1 MQSDPTAVWPHPGP
15 DRDNGPVRAT
25 EGEPPNSEGEP
36 ATGRAKDVD
45 VVVVGAGF
53 AGMYLLHRL
62 RQQGRSVVVFEA
74 GSDVGGTW
82 WWNRY
87 PGARC
92 DVPSMEY
99 SYSFDPEL
107 EQEWEWTELMA
118 GQPEILRYARH
129 VAERYDLRPDIV
141 FDTRVTAA
149 TWSDDDRSWTL
160 TTDGGHRVTAQWC
173 VMATG
178 CLSVPNTP
186 DLPGLDSF
194 AGTVLHTGLWPEE
207 PPNLTAKRVGV
218 IGTGSSGVQAIP
230 ELAELAEHLTVFQRS
245 PVYTVPANNR
255 PLRPEIVEEFK
266 ARYHEIRQRER
277 ESVSGF
283 LGPAAL
289 RSPRPPSRPSDGEG
303 PSEPAGI
310 RPVRTQRGLL
320 DLSPQERRQ
329 AFDENGPGAFMRYRD
344 VYVDPEANELACE
357 LFRREI
363 DKLIDDPEVAEALKP
378 TDYPLACKRQVL
390 DTDYYQTFNRDDVDL
405 VDLRRDP
412 LVEITPAGV
421 RTQAGE
427 VELDVL
433 VLATG
438 FDAMTG
444 ALSRID
450 IRGRGGDRLTDAWAD
465 GPRTYLGLQVA
476 GFPNLFTIT
485 GPGSPSVLANMV
497 IAIEH
502 HVDWVVDCLEAVERQ
517 GASTVEATSAAVDDW
532 VAHVNEVA
540 EGTMYT
546 APSCNSWYLGSNIEG
561 KSRVFM
567 PYVGGLGRYRDLC
580 AEVVA
585 DGYRGFEIR

>member
-1 MQSDPTAVWPHPGP
+1 MGESKGSETVDQVEARTASSV
-15 DRDNGPVRAT
+15 N
-25 EGEPPNSEGEP
+25 E
-36 ATGRAKDVD
+36 VD
-45 VVVVGAGF
+45 AVVVGAGF

-62 RQQGRSVVVFEA
+62 RQLGQSALVFEA
-74 GSDVGGTW
+74 GADVGGTW

-107 EQEWEWTELMA
+107 EQDWEWTELMA

-129 VAERYDLRPDIV
+129 VADRYDLRSDIE
-141 FDTRVTAA
+141 FDTRVTGAH
-149 TWSDDDRSWTL
+149 WDDGRQRWTV
-160 TTDGGHRVTAQWC
+160 TTDTGRRVDARWC
-173 VMATG
+173 LMATG

-186 DLPGLDSF
+186 ELPGLGRF
-194 AGTVLHTGLWPEE
+194 AGTTLHTGLWPEQ
-207 PPNLTAKRVGV
+207 PPDLAGRRVGI

-230 ELAELAEHLTVFQRS
+230 ELAEQAGHLTVFQRS

-255 PLRPEIVEEFK
+255 PLQPEVIAEFK
-266 ARYHEIRQRER
+266 ARYAEIRER
-277 ESVSGF
+277 ERTSVSGF

-289 RSPRPPSRPSDGEG
+289 RSPRPAGASPKPRPN
-303 PSEPAGI
+303 PK
-310 RPVRTQRGLL
+310 QGLL
-320 DLSPQERRQ
+320 DLSPAERQ
-329 AFDENGPGAFMRYRD
+329 AAFDASGPGTFMRFRD
-344 VYVDPEANELACE
+344 VYLDPEANELACE

-363 DKLIDDPEVAEALKP
+363 DKLVDDPDVAEALKP
-378 TDYPLACKRQVL
+378 VEYPLACKRQFL
-390 DTDYYQTFNRDDVDL
+390 DTGYYPTFNRDDVSL

-421 RTQAGE
+421 RTEAGE

-444 ALSRID
+444 ALTRID
-450 IRGRGGDRLTDAWAD
+450 VRGRGGQRLTDSWAD
-465 GPRTYLGLQVA
+465 GPRTYLGLQVT
-476 GFPNLFTIT
+476 GFPNLFTVT
-485 GPGSPSVLANMV
+485 GPGSPSVLANMI

-502 HVDWVVDCLEAVERQ
+502 HVEWIIDCIDDVESRGATTIEPSAEAVD
-517 GASTVEATSAAVDDW
+517 TWVD
-532 VAHVNEVA
+532 HVNEVA
-540 EGTMYT
+540 ENTMYT

-567 PYVGGLGRYRDLC
+567 PYVGGLGRYRRHC

-585 DGYRGFEIR
+585 DDYRGFVIA

>member
-1 MQSDPTAVWPHPGP
+1 MGEADDEPETT
-15 DRDNGPVRAT
+15 VRAA
-25 EGEPPNSEGEP
+25 EASP
-36 ATGRAKDVD
+36 ATDVD
-45 VVVVGAGF
+45 AVVVGAGF

-62 RQQGRSVVVFEA
+62 RRQGRSVVVFEA

-99 SYSFDPEL
+99 SYSFDPDL

-129 VAERYDLRPDIV
+129 VAERYDLRSGIE
-141 FDTRVTAA
+141 FDTRVTGAR
-149 TWSDDDRSWTL
+149 WDEDRQRWTI
-160 TTDGGHRVTAQWC
+160 TTDTGRTVGARWC

-186 DLPGLDSF
+186 DLPGLDRF
-194 AGTVLHTGLWPEE
+194 AGTTLHTGLWPEE
-207 PPNLTAKRVGV
+207 PPDLTGQRVGI

-230 ELAELAEHLTVFQRS
+230 ELAKQAGHLTVFQRS

-255 PLRPEIVEEFK
+255 PLRPEVIAEFK
-266 ARYHEIRQRER
+266 ARYPEIRER
-277 ESVSGF
+277 ERNSVSGF

-289 RSPRPPSRPSDGEG
+289 RQPRPSGASSTPSTPS
-303 PSEPAGI
+303 
-310 RPVRTQRGLL
+310 TQSTPKRGLL
-320 DLSPQERRQ
+320 DLSPAEQQ
-329 AFDENGPGAFMRYRD
+329 AEFDANGPGAFMRFRD
-344 VYVDPEANELACE
+344 VYLDPEANEVACA

-363 DKLIDDPEVAEALKP
+363 DKLVDDPEVAEALKP
-378 TDYPLACKRQVL
+378 VEYPLACKRQVL
-390 DTDYYQTFNRDDVDL
+390 DTDYYTTFNRDDVTL

-412 LVEITPAGV
+412 LVAITADGV
-421 RTQAGE
+421 QTEAGE

-444 ALSRID
+444 ALTRID
-450 IRGRGGDRLTDAWAD
+450 IRGREGERLTDTWAD

-476 GFPNLFTIT
+476 GFPNLFTVT
-485 GPGSPSVLANMV
+485 GPGSPSVLANMIV
-497 IAIEH
+497 AIEH
-502 HVDWVVDCLEAVERQ
+502 HVDWIMNCIDAVEGR
-517 GASTVEATSAAVDDW
+517 GAATIEPTVEAVDTW
-532 VAHVNEVA
+532 VDHVNEVA
-540 EGTMYT
+540 EHTMYT

-567 PYVGGLGRYRDLC
+567 PYVGGLGRYRRRC

-585 DGYRGFEIR
+585 EDYQGFVIA